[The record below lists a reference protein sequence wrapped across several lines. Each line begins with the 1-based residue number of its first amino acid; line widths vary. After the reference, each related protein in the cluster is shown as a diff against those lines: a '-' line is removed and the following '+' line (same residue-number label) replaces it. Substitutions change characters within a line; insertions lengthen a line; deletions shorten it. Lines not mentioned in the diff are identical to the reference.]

1 MVTTRRS
8 LPMKKMAFLSFAFI
22 MLSCMGIKVNYDYDK
37 DNGFNN
43 YTTYNYYPDMV
54 TGLSD
59 LDAKRLLDAIDAN
72 MGSKGILLSEEPDFF
87 INIQSRSFQ
96 GPKNSAVGVGL
107 GGTGR
112 SVGGG
117 VSIGIP
123 VGRPAMELELQ
134 FDFIDSQKNTLF
146 WQAVSQSAYKE
157 GLPPEGREQRLKE
170 IVDKVF
176 SKYPPKPRN

>member
-1 MVTTRRS
+1 
-8 LPMKKMAFLSFAFI
+8 MKKIVLPIFFFL
-22 MLSCMGIKVNYDYDK
+22 MLSCAGIKVNYDFDK
-37 DNGFNN
+37 DTSFNN
-43 YTTYNYYPDMV
+43 YTTYNYFPEMV

-72 MGSKGILLSEEPDFF
+72 MGSKGILLAEEPEFF
-87 INIQSRSFQ
+87 INIHSRSFQ

-117 VSIGIP
+117 LSVGIP
-123 VGRPAMELELQ
+123 VGRPALELEIQ
-134 FDFIDSQKNTLF
+134 FDFIDSQKNILF
-146 WQAVSQSAYKE
+146 WQGVSQSAYKE
-157 GLPPEGREQRLKE
+157 GLTPVGREQRLKE

-176 SKYPPKPRN
+176 SKYPPKMKR